1 MSLYVY
7 FHLYLSDHYLNIRV
21 WMFVDVVV
29 AGMWAQDK
37 TLSGCTGQL
46 DTQTTNMTH
55 AVFFFESFT
64 YQAGSSKEYQPILSS
79 LTHNLK
85 DNTCTD
91 QWHDNGYLFIFIIF
105 IYILGTFEDKNKP

>member
-1 MSLYVY
+1 
-7 FHLYLSDHYLNIRV
+7 
-21 WMFVDVVV
+21 MFVDVVV

>member
-1 MSLYVY
+1 
-7 FHLYLSDHYLNIRV
+7 
-21 WMFVDVVV
+21 MFVDVVV

-55 AVFFFESFT
+55 AVFFLSLLHIK
-64 YQAGSSKEYQPILSS
+64 QAPVKNINLSS